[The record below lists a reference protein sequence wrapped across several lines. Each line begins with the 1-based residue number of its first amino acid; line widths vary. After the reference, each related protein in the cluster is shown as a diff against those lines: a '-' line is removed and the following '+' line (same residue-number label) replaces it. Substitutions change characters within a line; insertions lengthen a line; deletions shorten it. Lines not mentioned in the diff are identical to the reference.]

1 MSRIAYLK
9 RCLLLLVLTA
19 TLAASGC
26 APRIAYAP
34 TSEPITLRFAFRE
47 QTLEMDRAV
56 QAFQERYPW
65 ITIEIV
71 EAQRFGDQLGAMIEA
86 ANIDIIRDGREALE
100 YAQNGLLRPLDE
112 VQLGDWSNIRDDYFP
127 GAWEGLVVQGQQ
139 WGIPA
144 GLDMLVMYV
153 NMDQATALKAP
164 VPESDWGLIEFLQLT
179 TALSFPEGLP
189 QAPDARLFGFCTDPQ
204 NIDSVAFVYL
214 MGGAIVDDIN
224 APSVALLDSPRTVE
238 AVQWYADLFN
248 TFGVAPQ
255 PDVVRSAFPR
265 GGVYEAAMRGAC
277 GVWLGWYSDRGGSGD
292 DRFKWDMQWKMLPL
306 PHDGPAFSLGDEQ
319 GYFITKQCPHPR
331 EALLFLRFLADRLD
345 ATGSNL
351 PPRRSLAESDEYVTA
366 VGEEIAAIAATFSSG
381 VMMLPGDN
389 ASGLETLG
397 GAFIEAVNQIVKE
410 NLAAY
415 SVLGEAQ
422 DQVKNV
428 FQQP

>member
-1 MSRIAYLK
+1 MVTA
-9 RCLLLLVLTA
+9 LV
-19 TLAASGC
+19 ASGC

-34 TSEPITLRFAFRE
+34 TPQPITLRYAFRE
-47 QTLEMDRAV
+47 QTLEMDLAV

-71 EAQRFGDQLGAMIEA
+71 EAQRFGNQLGSMIEA
-86 ANIDIIRDGREALE
+86 ASIDIIRDGRDALE
-100 YAQNGLLRPLDE
+100 YAQRGLLRPLDE
-112 VQLGDWSNIRDDYFP
+112 VQLGDWSDVRDDYYP
-127 GAWEGLVVQGQQ
+127 GAWEGLRVQGQQ

-144 GLDMLVMYV
+144 GVDMLVMYV
-153 NMDQATALKAP
+153 NMDQAAPLKAP

-179 TALSFPEGLP
+179 NALNFPEGLP
-189 QAPDARLFGFCTDPQ
+189 QAPDVRLFGFCTDPQ

-214 MGGAIVDDIN
+214 MGGRIVDDIN

-255 PDVVRSAFPR
+255 PDVVRAAFPR
-265 GGVYEAAMRGAC
+265 GGVYEAAIRGAC
-277 GVWLGWYSDRGGSGD
+277 GVWLGWYSGRGGGLD
-292 DRFKWDMQWKMLPL
+292 ERFKWAMRWKMLPL

-319 GYFITKQCPHPR
+319 GYFVTRRCPHPK
-331 EALLFLRFLADRLD
+331 EALLFLRFLSDRID
-345 ATGSNL
+345 ASGLNL
-351 PPRRSLAESDEYVTA
+351 PPRRSLAESEAYAAA

-381 VMMLPGDN
+381 VMMLPADS
-389 ASGLETLG
+389 AGLETLG
-397 GAFIEAVNQIVKE
+397 GAFIGAVNQIVKE